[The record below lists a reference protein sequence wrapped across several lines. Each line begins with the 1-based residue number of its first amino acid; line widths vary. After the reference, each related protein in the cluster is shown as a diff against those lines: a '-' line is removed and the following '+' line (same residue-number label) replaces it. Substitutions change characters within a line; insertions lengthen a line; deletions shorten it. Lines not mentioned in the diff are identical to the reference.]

1 MNNLSWDDFK
11 EVISDYIGTDAS
23 EITENTDI
31 YEDLYLDSLG
41 LFGLGNHITETY
53 KLNIP
58 LSLVASISLVG
69 DMFKLLNEKGTPVEE

>member
-31 YEDLYLDSLG
+31 
-41 LFGLGNHITETY
+41 
-53 KLNIP
+53 
-58 LSLVASISLVG
+58 LSLPFLII
-69 DMFKLLNEKGTPVEE
+69 KITN

>member
-11 EVISDYIGTDAS
+11 EVISDYIGTDSS

-41 LFGLGNHITETY
+41 DR
-53 KLNIP
+53 K
-58 LSLVASISLVG
+58 SVV
-69 DMFKLLNEKGTPVEE
+69 